1 MYLVLFCTLEAGYFH
16 SIYPVEIRP
25 KGVLLHMAVQWR
37 HIDSKKL
44 PTMEI
49 FTPDRLGNMCPSH
62 NSRLNNYQHTTDYK
76 TLKKTTA
83 PLSRTKPMGFFF
95 IELSP
100 NTPSQSESMILFP
113 FLILISP
120 SKYITPIMFK
130 LTYFFNVY
138 FSFPLERELPWYIV
152 DLQ

>member
-1 MYLVLFCTLEAGYFH
+1 
-16 SIYPVEIRP
+16 
-25 KGVLLHMAVQWR
+25 
-37 HIDSKKL
+37 
-44 PTMEI
+44 
-49 FTPDRLGNMCPSH
+49 
-62 NSRLNNYQHTTDYK
+62 
-76 TLKKTTA
+76 
-83 PLSRTKPMGFFF
+83 MGFFF